1 MNLNNYLI
9 FIYTGKAATSPYY
22 EKELPKITAHCIHE
36 AESGPL
42 IQTHFYFF
50 CSTREWNPRHPACKT
65 NVYYMKVA

>member
-9 FIYTGKAATSPYY
+9 FIYSGKAATSPYY

-42 IQTHFYFF
+42 IQTHFFF
-50 CSTREWNPRHPACKT
+50 FFFVPPENGTRDIQLVKQMYT
-65 NVYYMKVA
+65 L

>member
-9 FIYTGKAATSPYY
+9 FIYSGKAATTPYY

-42 IQTHFYFF
+42 IQTHFFF
-50 CSTREWNPRHPACKT
+50 FVPPENGTRDIHLVKQMYT
-65 NVYYMKVA
+65 I